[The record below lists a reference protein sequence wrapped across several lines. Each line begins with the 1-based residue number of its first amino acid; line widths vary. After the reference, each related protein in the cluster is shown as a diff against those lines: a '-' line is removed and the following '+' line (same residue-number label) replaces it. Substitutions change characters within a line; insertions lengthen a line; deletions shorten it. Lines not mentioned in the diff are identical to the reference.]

1 MKECNQNFVK
11 IICKEQSKDGK
22 LFEMD
27 GLKTADSSKMII
39 LIVYIIETAMMYDKI
54 CKRYLKFLDGAST

>member
-39 LIVYIIETAMMYDKI
+39 LIVYIIE
-54 CKRYLKFLDGAST
+54 LL